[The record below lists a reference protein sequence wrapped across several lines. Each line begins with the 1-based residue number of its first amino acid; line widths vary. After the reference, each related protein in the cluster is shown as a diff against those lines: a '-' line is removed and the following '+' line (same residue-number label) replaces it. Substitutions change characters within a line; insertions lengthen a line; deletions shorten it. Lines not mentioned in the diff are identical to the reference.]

1 MQVKLYAYSV
11 MRAWETEPT
20 ILCTSVDMSDVEGY
34 HYLSEHVVELD
45 VVLPDRATV
54 VQQQVA
60 VLRKEQGKH
69 QAAITA
75 LDSRISELLS
85 LEHHEEAA

>member
-1 MQVKLYAYSV
+1 MQVKLYAYNVFRS
-11 MRAWETEPT
+11 WGTEPSLFIT
-20 ILCTSVDMSDVEGY
+20 NTDMSGIDDY
-34 HYLSEHVVELD
+34 QYLSEHVVELD

-75 LDSRISELLS
+75 LDGRISELLS

>member
-1 MQVKLYAYSV
+1 MQVTLYAYSV
-11 MRAWETEPT
+11 MRPWETEPNLT
-20 ILCTSVDMSDVEGY
+20 ITNIDMRGIEDY

-45 VVLPDRATV
+45 VEPPDRATI

-60 VLRKEQGKH
+60 ALRKEQGKH

-85 LEHHEEAA
+85 LEHQEEAA